1 MNLLSVLQDSARV
14 GLFAS
19 ALPVVVGLIRIT
31 ARTPAFQYL
40 WFWMVF
46 GFALNFAMMGLA
58 DSGLRTATITQL
70 TYPVFAGLGLL
81 TVSRLFDARVVR
93 RWCLVG
99 GIGYFIFWGWR
110 FLNREASADFSL
122 YTGPVLWM
130 MLTIAASA
138 TIGSRLSRAPSHI
151 LRDPVLIAGL
161 AILVSYAPGAAI
173 EPVSAALYNSHREL
187 TLALWIG
194 RTWLVIFG
202 YLLFSLAFYW
212 TIPHRCSLGS
222 LSSAA

>member
-1 MNLLSVLQDSARV
+1 M
-14 GLFAS
+14 GFFAS
-19 ALPVVVGLIRIT
+19 ALPVAVGSIRIA
-31 ARTPAFQYL
+31 ARAAAFQYL

-81 TVSRLFDARVVR
+81 TVSRLSDARFVR

-130 MLTIAASA
+130 LLTLAAAA
-138 TIGSRLSRAPSHI
+138 TIGSRMSRSPSH
-151 LRDPVLIAGL
+151 LFRDPVLIAGL
-161 AILVSYAPGAAI
+161 AILVSYAPGAAL
-173 EPVSAALYNSHREL
+173 EPVSAALYDSHREL

-202 YLLFSLAFYW
+202 YLLFSLAFLW
-212 TIPHRCSLGS
+212 TIPHRSSHGS
-222 LSSAA
+222 LSSVA